1 MDRSTKRTAAGD
13 EIREASD
20 ARPGRD
26 DSPRRDPGVTGPASP
41 TPDRPETGGSRAVPS
56 RTDRPETAS
65 NPAPGIRHE
74 PEPDAGNIMPAEDE
88 PGTL

>member
-1 MDRSTKRTAAGD
+1 VIVTGSAALAAATEAQMDTSTKRTAGD
-13 EIREASD
+13 EIRETSD

-41 TPDRPETGGSRAVPS
+41 APDRPEP
-56 RTDRPETAS
+56 AS